1 MSRIF
6 GIDLGTT
13 NSLIAVMEGERPQ
26 IIADPQTGNP
36 LLPSVVAIAPQGE
49 VSVGERAIAMEP
61 HLTVERDGRI
71 HAIGFEGGE
80 AGAVVRSAKRYMGLG
95 GDEVA
100 AEDRHRY
107 SFADFAGPV
116 VRFAVGK
123 RNFTPSQISAEILR
137 ALKARAE
144 AALGEKVE
152 RVVVTVPAYFNDG
165 QRQATK
171 DAGRLAG
178 LDVVRLVNEPTAASL
193 AYGLNQMAEG
203 RVAVYDLGGGTFD
216 ISILNIKGGIFE
228 VLATNGDTHLGGDDF
243 DRLLVDLLLADLPEQ
258 MRLDRHVWNSAR
270 LAAEAAKKR
279 LSDHDEA
286 EMTLRL
292 PDREVRKSISR
303 AEFERMAD
311 ALVGRSV
318 ERCRMALADAQ
329 LAPADVDAVVLVGG
343 STRMPLVRRR
353 VAELFGREPLCSLDP
368 DQVVAL
374 GAAVQAGVLMGS
386 TGSRG
391 DILLLDV
398 VPLSLGIETMGGV
411 MERLIHRNTTIP
423 TSVAEGFTTAV
434 DNQTHVDIHVVQGER
449 ELAGDCRSLARFKLG
464 PIELQPAG
472 VPRIEVTFLIDANG
486 ILNVTARDQ
495 RTGREHSVDIK
506 PSYGLTDEEIERML
520 EESIDLGEQDLE
532 QRMLIGARNDA
543 AQMLGALAKQLG
555 EYGSLIQ
562 ADERGLIEEC
572 VSRLEAARN
581 GTDRAY
587 ISTLVEEL
595 NQLTT
600 PFAERIMDYAISR
613 ALEKKS
619 VEELS

>member
-13 NSLIAVMEGERPQ
+13 NSLIAVMEGERPR
-26 IIADPQTGNP
+26 IAADPVSGDP

-49 VSVGERAIAMEP
+49 VFVGERAIEMEP

-71 HAIGFEGGE
+71 HAVGFEAGE
-80 AGAVVRSAKRYMGLG
+80 AGAVVRSVKRYMGLG

-107 SFADFAGPV
+107 SFGDFSGPV
-116 VRFAVGK
+116 VRFAIG
-123 RNFTPSQISAEILR
+123 RRSFTPSQISAEILR
-137 ALKARAE
+137 ALKVRAE
-144 AALGEKVE
+144 AVLGEQVE
-152 RVVVTVPAYFNDG
+152 RVVITVPAYFNDG

-243 DRLLVDLLLADLPEQ
+243 DRLLVDLLLAELPPEQ
-258 MRLDRHVWNSAR
+258 RLDRHVWNSAR
-270 LAAEAAKKR
+270 LAAEAAKRR
-279 LSDHDEA
+279 LSDHDRA
-286 EMTLRL
+286 EMTLAL
-292 PDREVRKSISR
+292 PDREVRKIITR

-311 ALVGRSV
+311 GLVGRSLA
-318 ERCRMALADAQ
+318 RCRMALGDAK
-329 LAPADVDAVVLVGG
+329 LTAAEIDAVVLVGG

-353 VAELFGREPLCSLDP
+353 VAELFGREPLCSIDP
-368 DQVVAL
+368 DHVVAL
-374 GAAVQAGVLMGS
+374 GAAVQAGVLMGARS
-386 TGSRG
+386 
-391 DILLLDV
+391 DVLLLDV
-398 VPLSLGIETMGGV
+398 VPLSLGIETVGGV

-449 ELAGDCRSLARFKLG
+449 ELAADCRSLARFKLG
-464 PIELQPAG
+464 PIEAQPAG
-472 VPRIEVTFLIDANG
+472 LPRIEVTFLIDANG

-532 QRMLIGARNDA
+532 QRMLIIARNDA
-543 AQMLGALAKQLG
+543 AQLLGALTKQLE
-555 EYGSLIQ
+555 EYAFLIE
-562 ADERGLIEEC
+562 ADERIQVEKCASKLA
-572 VSRLEAARN
+572 EAAN

-587 ISTLVEEL
+587 ISGLVEEL
-595 NQLTT
+595 NRLST
-600 PFAERIMDYAISR
+600 PFAEKIMDYAIGR

>member
-13 NSLIAVMEGERPQ
+13 NSLIAVMQGERPQ
-26 IIADPQTGNP
+26 ILADPATGNP
-36 LLPSVVAIAPQGE
+36 LLPSVVAITPQGE
-49 VSVGERAIAMEP
+49 VFVGEQAIAMEP

-80 AGAVVRSAKRYMGLG
+80 AGAVVRSVKRYMGLG

-107 SFADFAGPV
+107 SFADFSGPV
-116 VRFAVGK
+116 VRFAIGK
-123 RNFTPSQISAEILR
+123 RTFTPSQISAEILR

-178 LDVVRLVNEPTAASL
+178 LEVMRLVNEPTAASL

-203 RVAVYDLGGGTFD
+203 RVAVFDLGGGTFD

-243 DRLLVDLLLADLPEQ
+243 DRLLVDLLLADLPHQ
-258 MRLDRHVWNSAR
+258 LRLDRHIWNSAR
-270 LAAEAAKKR
+270 LAAEAAKR
-279 LSDHDEA
+279 QLSDQDEA
-286 EMTLRL
+286 RMKLAL
-292 PDREVRKSISR
+292 PDREVRKALTR

-311 ALVGRSV
+311 PLVERALK
-318 ERCRMALADAQ
+318 RCRMALADAG
-329 LAPADVDAVVLVGG
+329 LAPGEVDAVVLVGG
-343 STRMPLVRRR
+343 STRIPLVRRR

-368 DQVVAL
+368 DHVVAL

-386 TGSRG
+386 QG
-391 DILLLDV
+391 DMLLLDV

-423 TSVAEGFTTAV
+423 TNVTEGFTTAV

-449 ELAGDCRSLARFKLG
+449 ELAADCRSLARFKLG
-464 PIELQPAG
+464 PIETQPAG
-472 VPRIEVTFLIDANG
+472 LPRIQVSFLIDANG
-486 ILNVTARDQ
+486 ILNVTAHDV
-495 RTGREHSVDIK
+495 RTGREHSVDVK
-506 PSYGLTDEEIERML
+506 PSYGLTDDEIERML

-532 QRMLIGARNDA
+532 QRMLISARNDA
-543 AQMLGALAKQLG
+543 AQLLGALTKQLD
-555 EYGSLIQ
+555 EYGSLVE
-562 ADERGLIEEC
+562 ARERAQVEEC
-572 VSRLEAARN
+572 AAKLEAARN

-587 ISTLVEEL
+587 ISALVEEL
-595 NQLTT
+595 NQLST
-600 PFAERIMDYAISR
+600 PFAERIMDYAIGR